1 MALID
6 PHVVKRL
13 LVAQLGAVS
22 SAQAGTL
29 LLAHEPDDPALAQW
43 FRLLSVDVRP
53 LPRVSSANQ
62 EADIAQVTAVIAV
75 HAADEVI
82 RTSGDNILDAA
93 AAEIRH
99 HLTDQTLRDGS
110 SGHQLWLRSV
120 EIRDL
125 SALDPSRAVRGRQL
139 IVDGL
144 ADRGQDTTREAQTY
158 SAP

>member
-13 LVAQLGAVS
+13 LVTQLASAAG
-22 SAQAGTL
+22 AQAGTM
-29 LLAHEPDDPALAQW
+29 LLAHEPDDPALTQW
-43 FRLLSVDVRP
+43 FRLVSVDLRP
-53 LPRVSSANQ
+53 LPRRSSAGQ
-62 EADIAQVTAVIAV
+62 EIDIAVVAAVVTV
-75 HAADEVI
+75 HAADQVI
-82 RTSGDNILDAA
+82 RESGDNILDAA
-93 AAEIRH
+93 AAVVREA
-99 HLTDQTLRDGS
+99 LTDQVLRDGS

-139 IVDGL
+139 IVEGM